1 IEGRWWNAGDKG
13 KAVMSLE
20 ESIAKTLGVGV
31 GDTLTY
37 DVAGATFAATIT
49 SLRKVDWD
57 TFRVNF
63 FVVTPPGVLENY
75 PATYITSFHLPPEQM
90 EIPNQLIKAF
100 PNLLVIDVATI
111 ISQVHK
117 MIEQVTK
124 AVEFVFLFTLLAG
137 LAVLYAAIAST
148 QDERNQEAAIF
159 RTLGAKRRQLA
170 RAWAAEFAIL
180 GGLAGL
186 FAAAGASALGYVVG
200 EYALNLTYTFNP
212 WIWLTGLIAGV
223 IGVTAA
229 GLMGTRSALSTP
241 PLMTLRKI

>member
-1 IEGRWWNAGDKG
+1 
-13 KAVMSLE
+13 
-20 ESIAKTLGVGV
+20 
-31 GDTLTY
+31 
-37 DVAGATFAATIT
+37 
-49 SLRKVDWD
+49 
-57 TFRVNF
+57 
-63 FVVTPPGVLENY
+63 VLEQY
-75 PATYITSFHLPPEQM
+75 PASYVTSFYLPPRQLELT
-90 EIPNQLIKAF
+90 NQLVKAF
-100 PNLLVIDVATI
+100 PNLLVLDVATI
-111 ISQVHK
+111 IAQVQR

-137 LAVLYAAIAST
+137 LAVLYAAIVST
-148 QDERNQEAAIF
+148 QDERIHEAAIF

-200 EYALNLTYTFNP
+200 EYALNLPYTFNP
-212 WIWLTGLIAGV
+212 WIWLIGVAAGT